1 MVCQQPACEDFHYF
15 FYQMHCSLTVL
26 WGIFRFLT
34 SSLTNFVQGLIF
46 DNFWIFLGIKAWTC
60 FFLSHI
66 LISRNYFPFYIPTP
80 VPSSSLLPF
89 PIHFLEELICQLV
102 QMFNL
107 IFWLKKKCSLF
118 LHTIWGWALS
128 SACSQTLTMVLHLEI
143 SRTGGGGVWRE
154 PPGSSTLVGK
164 KAKGRVVFW
173 RRNVPQVCVI
183 EHLVLSLGYFWRR
196 CWRTLSTRSTVRVGA
211 LPTSCSVFLLPALTA
226 IPPQP
231 LWALWNHT

>member
-80 VPSSSLLPF
+80 VPSPSLLPF

-107 IFWLKKKCSLF
+107 IFWLKKMF
-118 LHTIWGWALS
+118 F
-128 SACSQTLTMVLHLEI
+128 VLAYYL
-143 SRTGGGGVWRE
+143 RL
-154 PPGSSTLVGK
+154 GS
-164 KAKGRVVFW
+164 F
-173 RRNVPQVCVI
+173 
-183 EHLVLSLGYFWRR
+183 F
-196 CWRTLSTRSTVRVGA
+196 
-211 LPTSCSVFLLPALTA
+211 SVFSDPYNGFASRNFKDRWRSLKRASWFINFSGEKSERESGVLKEKCPTGLCNWTFSSQFGILLEEVLKNP
-226 IPPQP
+226 
-231 LWALWNHT
+231 